1 MVAMHFNFFRN
12 NKWVRRAAL
21 VVVSVVVVWGLA
33 WLVLPG
39 IAKNQLEKVASEQ
52 LGRKVSVGAVSLR
65 PWSLELTLDDLAM
78 AQADGATPQVQ
89 IKRIYID
96 AEMQSLLRLAPVV
109 DALRIEGLAA
119 KLTHLGDGRYDVDD
133 ILDRLAA
140 SPSSGP
146 KPMPQFA
153 LYNLTLQGASLDYVD
168 QPVNKTH
175 ELRELSFSIPFLSNL
190 GSLRDVKTEPRLA
203 FKLNGAYFDSA
214 AQTTPF
220 SMSRKTDAE
229 IHLKDWDVRP
239 YLPYWPKSLPVKLQA
254 GVVGLDVRL
263 AFEQSDLPSVK
274 LSGTVELKGVR
285 ASDAKEQDLL
295 AFDALHVVLDDVRPL
310 AQVIKLGAV
319 ELTRPN
325 LALRRDKA
333 GRINLLNLANAQLA
347 AAKGTPAAGSGKGEA
362 IAQPYPHPWKV
373 DIAKIAVRTGQV
385 HWSDESTMPRARLD
399 LNELTLDASG
409 LTWPFARP
417 VQLAGAFVLAAPP
430 VDGRSGRPLPVGP
443 ASRLSFTGSATDKS
457 ASVTA
462 LLDGL
467 SLSLASP
474 YLSQVLAPGLEGRLS
489 GQLGVKWTAPDV
501 QLQATALTVSNLTLV
516 PSSGAAK
523 AAPVVVKSIEVAGAQ
538 VDLRRQAVTVE
549 KLAINQPSVVVTR
562 GKDKRWMY
570 EDWLKPAPGAAANP
584 VAEPGKPLTVAKP
597 WRVAVKDF
605 FLQGGTVQYGDRATT
620 RPVVLEVSALS
631 VQMKDVATDSK
642 KPGPLKVS
650 AKIKTRR
657 GEPGQLDFSG
667 ALAMQPLAVRGQVQA
682 TRIPAHAF
690 APYLTDVLNLRLQ
703 RADAGF
709 KGVVSYTA
717 NAAGPLF
724 KLRGDV
730 LLEELLANALS
741 QEDAGA
747 DALAM
752 GQELLSCKALN
763 LQGLDVAVVPGQATT
778 VAVDES
784 ALTDFY
790 ARVIISE
797 TGRINLQDLVKPSAG
812 SPADSDSAPAG
823 SAPAAVIRMGPI
835 SLTNGRVL
843 FSDHFVKPNY
853 TANLTDLAGKLSAF
867 STAPV
872 ISDANAVPAP
882 AAMAD
887 LELHGL
893 AEGSASLEIVGK
905 LNPLVK
911 PLALDIKG
919 RVHDLELSPLSPY
932 SVKYAGHGIERGKLS
947 MDVAYQ
953 VQPDGHLLASNK
965 LVLNQLVFGD
975 PVEGAPNSLPVR
987 LAVALLADR
996 NGVIDINLPISG
1008 SLNDP
1013 EFRVGSIIF
1022 KLIVNLISKAL
1033 TSPFSLLSA
1042 AFGGGDELGQ
1052 VAFAPGSAELGA
1064 EAKASLDKVIAAMK
1078 ERPALSMTVVGAASL
1093 EVERGAFRRERL
1105 NALMLEEKRRSAV
1118 VAGKPANDASA
1129 VSEAEKPVLLKAVYR
1144 RAQMPKPRNL
1154 LGLVKNLPEAEM
1166 ETLLLTNMEVTEE
1179 HMRELAQARAMVVK
1193 DYFSRHDMPLE
1204 RLFLGAT
1211 KLVSADA
1218 KWAPHAE
1225 LHLAMQ

>member
-1 MVAMHFNFFRN
+1 
-12 NKWVRRAAL
+12 
-21 VVVSVVVVWGLA
+21 
-33 WLVLPG
+33 
-39 IAKNQLEKVASEQ
+39 
-52 LGRKVSVGAVSLR
+52 
-65 PWSLELTLDDLAM
+65 
-78 AQADGATPQVQ
+78 
-89 IKRIYID
+89 
-96 AEMQSLLRLAPVV
+96 
-109 DALRIEGLAA
+109 
-119 KLTHLGDGRYDVDD
+119 
-133 ILDRLAA
+133 
-140 SPSSGP
+140 
-146 KPMPQFA
+146 
-153 LYNLTLQGASLDYVD
+153 
-168 QPVNKTH
+168 
-175 ELRELSFSIPFLSNL
+175 
-190 GSLRDVKTEPRLA
+190 
-203 FKLNGAYFDSA
+203 
-214 AQTTPF
+214 
-220 SMSRKTDAE
+220 
-229 IHLKDWDVRP
+229 
-239 YLPYWPKSLPVKLQA
+239 
-254 GVVGLDVRL
+254 
-263 AFEQSDLPSVK
+263 
-274 LSGTVELKGVR
+274 
-285 ASDAKEQDLL
+285 
-295 AFDALHVVLDDVRPL
+295 
-310 AQVIKLGAV
+310 
-319 ELTRPN
+319 
-325 LALRRDKA
+325 
-333 GRINLLNLANAQLA
+333 
-347 AAKGTPAAGSGKGEA
+347 
-362 IAQPYPHPWKV
+362 
-373 DIAKIAVRTGQV
+373 
-385 HWSDESTMPRARLD
+385 
-399 LNELTLDASG
+399 
-409 LTWPFARP
+409 
-417 VQLAGAFVLAAPP
+417 
-430 VDGRSGRPLPVGP
+430 
-443 ASRLSFTGSATDKS
+443 
-457 ASVTA
+457 
-462 LLDGL
+462 
-467 SLSLASP
+467 
-474 YLSQVLAPGLEGRLS
+474 
-489 GQLGVKWTAPDV
+489 
-501 QLQATALTVSNLTLV
+501 
-516 PSSGAAK
+516 
-523 AAPVVVKSIEVAGAQ
+523 
-538 VDLRRQAVTVE
+538 
-549 KLAINQPSVVVTR
+549 
-562 GKDKRWMY
+562 
-570 EDWLKPAPGAAANP
+570 
-584 VAEPGKPLTVAKP
+584 
-597 WRVAVKDF
+597 VAVKDF
-605 FLQGGTVQYGDRATT
+605 SVQAGTVQYADRAPT

-667 ALAMQPLAVRGQVQA
+667 TLAMQPLAVRGQVQA
-682 TRIPAHAF
+682 TRIPAHAL

-703 RADAGF
+703 RADASF
-709 KGVVSYTA
+709 KGAVSYAA

-741 QEDAGA
+741 QDDAGA

-763 LQGLDVAVVPGQATT
+763 LQGLDVAVAPGQATT
-778 VAVDES
+778 VAVDET

-812 SPADSDSAPAG
+812 SPADAESAPAS
-823 SAPAAVIRMGPI
+823 SAPAPVIRMGPI

-843 FSDHFVKPNY
+843 FSDRFIKPNY

-872 ISDANAVPAP
+872 TSDANAAPAP

-905 LNPLVK
+905 LNPLAK

-919 RVHDLELSPLSPY
+919 RVRDLELSPLSAY

-953 VQPDGHLLASNK
+953 VQPDGQLVASNK

-1013 EFRVGSIIF
+1013 EFRLGSIIF
-1022 KLIVNLISKAL
+1022 KLIVNLIAKAV

-1042 AFGGGDELGQ
+1042 AFGGGGDELGQ
-1052 VAFAPGSAELGA
+1052 VAFAPGSAELGS
-1064 EAKASLDKVIAAMK
+1064 EAQAGLDKVIAAMK

-1105 NALMLEEKRRSAV
+1105 NALMLDEKRRAAV
-1118 VAGKPANDASA
+1118 MAGKPANDVVA
-1129 VSEAEKPVLLKAVYR
+1129 VSEAEKPVLLNAVYR

-1166 ETLLLTNMEVTEE
+1166 ETLLLTNMVVTEE

-1211 KLVSADA
+1211 KLVPADA

-1225 LHLAMQ
+1225 LHLMMQ